1 MKKYLKEIKEEV
13 ALCRKYIDECN
24 ISAPKSEH
32 EKLALKVASGC
43 EQTLSALADE
53 IKKDRWI
60 STEEAMPEEH
70 DSIFAKF
77 KGTDKWCNSF
87 WEKNSNTVLVVLVNN
102 LDEDNFVVGT
112 GKTIDG
118 EWTTESMLLKDRA
131 HVVYWMPF
139 PKFDPKEEMK
149 NSKEL

>member
-1 MKKYLKEIKEEV
+1 MKKYLKEIKEEA

-43 EQTLSALADE
+43 EQTLKALMGE
-53 IKKDRWI
+53 IEKDRWI
-60 STEEAMPEEH
+60 SVEEAMPEEH

-77 KGTDKWCNSF
+77 KGTDKWCDSF
-87 WEKNSNTVLVVLVNN
+87 WEKRSNTVLVVLTNN
-102 LDEDNFVVGT
+102 YDEKKFVIGT
-112 GKTIDG
+112 GYTIDG
-118 EWTTESMLLKDRA
+118 QWRTIPIPIQDRA
-131 HVVYWMPF
+131 CVVYWMPF